1 MRISCIIPTLDRS
14 EMLQETLRSVFTQ
27 TRAVDEIIVVD
38 NGTQP
43 PTISA
48 EYAPR
53 VKVIR
58 LSSHSG
64 VSKARNAGAAEAT
77 GEILAF
83 LDDDD
88 LWNPDYIKNVEK
100 AFTEG
105 ADCVVSRLD
114 SMEDGRIVPHK
125 NADTL
130 LTLENLL
137 MFNPGITGSNI
148 ALKKAVFSSVGGFDE
163 HLPTSEDKSL
173 VIELLRSGA
182 RIATLPDNQ
191 AIRRVHAEARLT
203 DPRTLATGVDR
214 FTAKYRELMDWP
226 TYFFNRRKS
235 FRLRVDG
242 GTLSAYPALI
252 LYALLYRLTKR
263 KA

>member
-88 LWNPDYIKNVEK
+88 LWNPHYVENVMS
-100 AFTEG
+100 AFEGG
-105 ADCVVSRLD
+105 ADCVISRLD
-114 SMEDGRIVPHK
+114 QMKDGVITSYK
-125 NADTL
+125 NADGK
-130 LTLENLL
+130 LTIKNIL
-137 MFNPGITGSNI
+137 MINIGITGSSI
-148 ALKKAVFSSVGGFDE
+148 ALKKNAFFSV
-163 HLPTSEDKSL
+163 
-173 VIELLRSGA
+173 
-182 RIATLPDNQ
+182 
-191 AIRRVHAEARLT
+191 
-203 DPRTLATGVDR
+203 
-214 FTAKYRELMDWP
+214 
-226 TYFFNRRKS
+226 
-235 FRLRVDG
+235 
-242 GTLSAYPALI
+242 
-252 LYALLYRLTKR
+252 
-263 KA
+263 